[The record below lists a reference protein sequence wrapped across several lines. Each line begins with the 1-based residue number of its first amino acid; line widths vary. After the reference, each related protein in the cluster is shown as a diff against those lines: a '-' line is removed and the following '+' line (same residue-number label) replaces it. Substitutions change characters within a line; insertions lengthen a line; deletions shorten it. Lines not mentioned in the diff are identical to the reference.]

1 METIGISV
9 ILALLL
15 LVTPGIASD
24 PRNMHT
30 LPMLSPDPSL
40 KTSDPFYMGQCEFID
55 YGNVWDGHMLPPIFS
70 GELFQP
76 TNANATA
83 QVDWMNLSEHNDKM
97 NSTTKEITAAS
108 SYDLTDAQMKDVPLG
123 EEQWL

>member
-15 LVTPGIASD
+15 LITPCIASD

-55 YGNVWDGHMLPPIFS
+55 SGNVWDGYVLPPIFS
-70 GELFQP
+70 GEPFQP
-76 TNANATA
+76 TNATP
-83 QVDWMNLSEHNDKM
+83 VDWMNLSEHNEKI

-108 SYDLTDAQMKDVPLG
+108 SYDLTEAQMKDVPLG
-123 EEQWL
+123 EEQWLN

>member
-15 LVTPGIASD
+15 ITPGIASD
-24 PRNMHT
+24 PRSMHT

-55 YGNVWDGHMLPPIFS
+55 SGNVWDGYVLPPIFS
-70 GELFQP
+70 GEPFQP
-76 TNANATA
+76 TNATP
-83 QVDWMNLSEHNDKM
+83 VDWMNLSEHNEKI
-97 NSTTKEITAAS
+97 NSTTKELTAAS
-108 SYDLTDAQMKDVPLG
+108 SYDLTESQMKDVPLG